1 MWYVYILQ
9 CSDASLYTGV
19 TNDID
24 ARLHAH
30 NHLTTGAKYT
40 RVRRPVFVVYS
51 EACKSRSLAQIRE
64 AEIKR
69 LSRVKKL
76 NLIAINQNT

>member
-9 CSDASLYTGV
+9 CSDTTLYTGV

-30 NHLTTGAKYT
+30 NHLATGAKYT
-40 RVRRPVFVVYS
+40 RVRRPVILVYS
-51 EACKSRSLAQIRE
+51 EKCESRSSAQIRE
-64 AEIKR
+64 AKIKR
-69 LSRVKKL
+69 LTRLKKL
-76 NLIAINQNT
+76 KLIAVKHNT

>member
-9 CSDASLYTGV
+9 CSDTSLYTGI

-24 ARLHAH
+24 SRLHAH

-40 RVRRPVFVVYS
+40 RVRRPVVLVYS
-51 EACKSRSLAQIRE
+51 ESCETRSKAQIRE
-64 AEIKR
+64 SQIKR
-69 LSRVKKL
+69 LSRLKKL
-76 NLIAINQNT
+76 NLIAVNQNT